1 MEVTMDGRTA
11 LITGGSLGL
20 GRATAIEFA
29 RSGANVAI
37 AARRE
42 EVLEEAK
49 AEIEAV
55 AKGNV
60 SIHPCDVTDADALK
74 KLYSDVVAEHGQVD
88 ILMNNAGRSDAR
100 PFEEVTDE
108 EWMDDLNL
116 KLFAN
121 IRLSRLAFPQMKARN
136 WGRIINV
143 LAVSGKTPGARST
156 PTSVSRAAGMAL
168 TKVLAHEGA
177 PYNVLVNALMIGVI
191 VSDQLKRGYDAA
203 KPNVTFEEFVTERG
217 KNMPM
222 GRFGRAEEF
231 ANLACLLASDK
242 GSYINGTAINVDGGM
257 ASVV

>member
-1 MEVTMDGRTA
+1 MEVSLEGRTA

-20 GRATAIEFA
+20 GRASAIEFA
-29 RSGANVAI
+29 KSGANVAI
-37 AARRE
+37 VARRP

-49 AEIEAV
+49 AEIEAT

-60 SIHPCDVTDADALK
+60 SIHACDVTDGEALK
-74 KLYSDVVAEHGQVD
+74 ALYNDVVKAHGQVD
-88 ILMNNAGRSDAR
+88 ILMNNAGKSAAR

-116 KLFAN
+116 KLFAT
-121 IRLSRLAFPQMKARN
+121 IRLSRLAFPDMKARN

-143 LAVSGKTPGARST
+143 LAVSGKAPSARST

-168 TKVLAHEGA
+168 TKALAHEGA
-177 PYNVLVNALMIGVI
+177 PHNVLCNSLLIGVI

-203 KPNVTFEEFVTERG
+203 KPNVSFEEFVEERG

-231 ANLACLLASDK
+231 ANLACLLASEK
-242 GSYINGTAINVDGGM
+242 GSFINGTAINVDGGM
-257 ASVV
+257 SPVV